1 MDSGERLAKR
11 ELSIAIPASLVSD
24 VPHLR
29 EKTMKVGVV
38 ARTAA
43 IFCVS
48 EIIIF
53 LDSKDGDQSR
63 EADFIATVLSYMET
77 PQYLRKRL
85 FGMRP
90 ELRYAG
96 VLPPLRTPHHPLTNR
111 IKNVVDGEYRDGVL
125 VSRSRDG
132 SLIDVGLESHVLLR
146 NKKIPI
152 NSRVTVQLRRRKKF
166 FEAKLV
172 ERRAIPQYWGYR
184 SKPFRL
190 TIGKLMKE
198 RSYDLI
204 IATSKYGRTFWEVS
218 QTLIPS
224 CRHAQKI
231 LIAFGAPSRGL
242 YELCRQ
248 EDTDLDEVS
257 DFVVNMIP
265 NQGVETVRTEEALS
279 VTLGILNLMA
289 AKG

>member
-1 MDSGERLAKR
+1 MVKH

-29 EKTMKVGVV
+29 EKTIKIGIV
-38 ARTAA
+38 ARAAA
-43 IFCVS
+43 IFHVS
-48 EIIIF
+48 EIIVF
-53 LDSKDGDQSR
+53 SDTKDRDQSR
-63 EADFIATVLSYMET
+63 EADLITAVLSYMET

-85 FGMRP
+85 FGMRS

-111 IKNVVDGEYRDGVL
+111 TKDVVDGEYRDGVL
-125 VSRSRDG
+125 VARSRDG
-132 SLIDVGLESHVLLR
+132 SLIDVGLESYVLLR
-146 NKKIPI
+146 NKKIPL
-152 NSRVTVQLRRRKKF
+152 NSRVTVKLKRHKKF
-166 FEAKLV
+166 LEARLA
-172 ERRAIPQYWGYR
+172 ERNAIPQYWGYR
-184 SKPFRL
+184 PTPFGL
-190 TIGKLMKE
+190 TIGKLVKE
-198 RSYDLI
+198 RSFDLI
-204 IATSKYGRTFWEVS
+204 IATSKYGRPFWKVS
-218 QTLIPS
+218 ETLIPR
-224 CRHAQKI
+224 CRRAQKI

-248 EDTDLDEVS
+248 EDIDLDEVS

-279 VTLGILNLMA
+279 VTLGILNLMT